1 MIISTFFN
9 GLTDH
14 NITTAM
20 QWCSTTHPHPHSRA
34 NQLEEDLK
42 AYFDVLSG
50 YMEEKVDYKEFREE
64 LEERRMK
71 GITMDCKSCFW
82 ISFAGTSASGANHC
96 QCSSLGVHADIESGQ
111 ASEPRQAVGQ
121 VLEGGKR
128 LFLAMLLMITVKVC
142 KGLLVGEDKPDDHPD
157 IREMRRRVLSN
168 FSELGSLDILK
179 EKWFFSSN
187 AMVWNWRILWVKFVF
202 DKTCHGLSCA
212 ALQAPIK
219 CGFGSQRK
227 DTGALI

>member
-1 MIISTFFN
+1 MPGHPALDIWTMVYSATDAQYRFSSSQWRSASSSLIRKAPMIISTFFH
-9 GLTDH
+9 GLTDQ
-14 NITTAM
+14 ISSVYEDIIISLL
-20 QWCSTTHPHPHSRA
+20 QWCTHPHHPHSRA

-82 ISFAGTSASGANHC
+82 ISFAGTSACAANHC

-121 VLEGGKR
+121 VLEGGKIF
-128 LFLAMLLMITVKVC
+128 FLANC
-142 KGLLVGEDKPDDHPD
+142 
-157 IREMRRRVLSN
+157 
-168 FSELGSLDILK
+168 
-179 EKWFFSSN
+179 
-187 AMVWNWRILWVKFVF
+187 
-202 DKTCHGLSCA
+202 
-212 ALQAPIK
+212 
-219 CGFGSQRK
+219 
-227 DTGALI
+227 